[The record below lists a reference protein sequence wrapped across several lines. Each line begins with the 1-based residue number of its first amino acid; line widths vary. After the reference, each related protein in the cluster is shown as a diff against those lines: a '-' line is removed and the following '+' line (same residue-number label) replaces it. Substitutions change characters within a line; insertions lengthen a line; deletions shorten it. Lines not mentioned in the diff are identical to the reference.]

1 LTTEILCFRPVQSS
15 QIRTNY
21 RSEFSHALEPWVGK
35 SVISATQQQQA
46 GGEMGPQ
53 VSAGEMLWNVIKYTV
68 KPRFNVPTF
77 SEIPDLVMIFFMPRQ

>member
-1 LTTEILCFRPVQSS
+1 MEIKFCFNLLNVVIFRPVQSS

-35 SVISATQQQQA
+35 SVITAAQQQQQA

-53 VSAGEMLWNVIKYTV
+53 VPGEMLWNVV
-68 KPRFNVPTF
+68 K
-77 SEIPDLVMIFFMPRQ
+77 SIMEKHIFQNEN

>member
-1 LTTEILCFRPVQSS
+1 MNVGLFRPVQSS

-35 SVISATQQQQA
+35 SVSTATQQQQQA

-53 VSAGEMLWNVIKYTV
+53 MSGEMLWNVV
-68 KPRFNVPTF
+68 KSIMEQHFYHG
-77 SEIPDLVMIFFMPRQ
+77 EY

>member
-1 LTTEILCFRPVQSS
+1 LLLLLLYVFFRPVQSS

-35 SVISATQQQQA
+35 SVITATQQQP

-53 VSAGEMLWNVIKYTV
+53 MTGEIMCTYVS
-68 KPRFNVPTF
+68 
-77 SEIPDLVMIFFMPRQ
+77 Q

>member
-1 LTTEILCFRPVQSS
+1 LISENLCFRPVQSS

-53 VSAGEMLWNVIKYTV
+53 VSGEMLWNVIQCIYQTTLFPGENWV
-68 KPRFNVPTF
+68 GG
-77 SEIPDLVMIFFMPRQ
+77 SSLIH